1 MARGFDLSIKLS
13 ISDNAVAEAAL
24 KAAKNPSYC
33 HTLLLKNLIEYG
45 EMTAQE
51 LVNWLNE
58 NLGLMSGEQ
67 AEQWK
72 KYSAGCHMAYFINRF
87 RGAVQGTKA
96 DGTVVVGVARKPK
109 AKEAAVEVKEEVEAP
124 VEAEAVVTE

>member
-13 ISDNAVAEAAL
+13 ISDKAVAEAAL

-45 EMTAQE
+45 NAMTAQE
-51 LVNWLNE
+51 LVNWLNA

-87 RGAVQGTKA
+87 RGAVQGTKT
-96 DGTVVVGVARKPK
+96 DGTVVVGVARQPK
-109 AKEAAVEVKEEVEAP
+109 AKEEAAVEAP
-124 VEAEAVVTE
+124 AEAEAVVTE